1 MANETVSNAE
11 EVKKE
16 TEKKIVRRGI
26 GSARGTTRLKFSH
39 EQAKPNGLFIGHLD
53 NVVVTTSKIGEDSTG
68 IPSFNGYEIP
78 RIAFTFASNE
88 EDVNK
93 RHYVTL
99 FFNAVESNVETI
111 PGAKDEW
118 KVNTVF
124 DWIKHILNV
133 FVLKGREMTEE
144 ENAALSLPFIDFD
157 ENGEYV
163 AVDTEE
169 VINGWKYLFDNVE
182 NILNRGKDGKPY
194 YLDSNGKFIPLW
206 IKLIRYRRQGKK
218 GWSEVNNGD
227 LAFPT
232 FVGEGCIE
240 EFKPNVLPS
249 IKLDAVK
256 ETILPMKIEKAKTP
270 NMNNAVANTANAMG
284 AMPVVDP
291 MMGTGAGFGNI
302 GMEAAEDMPF

>member
-1 MANETVSNAE
+1 MASETVSNAE
-11 EVKKE
+11 EVKKG

-26 GSARGTTRLKFSH
+26 GGARGTTRLKFSH

-53 NVVVTTSKIGEDSTG
+53 NVAVTTSKIGEDSTG
-68 IPSFNGYEIP
+68 MPSFNGFEIP

-88 EDVNK
+88 EDTNK

-99 FFNAVESNVETI
+99 SFNAVESNVETI

-118 KVNTVF
+118 KVNVVF

-163 AVDTEE
+163 AVDTQE

-194 YLDSNGKFIPLW
+194 YLDNNGKFIPLW

-270 NMNNAVANTANAMG
+270 NMNNAIANTANSIG
-284 AMPVVDP
+284 AIPVVDP
-291 MMGTGAGFGNI
+291 MTGVGAGFGNI